1 MRDIIKNV
9 IKEELNEGVKD
20 VVIGLAS
27 LLTLGLSK
35 VQAQQIKNDQPKL
48 KITDTLLVYNKNPK
62 GPDSLKGLLI
72 PKMGEKTDFFIQ
84 NYLEFRPDGTVVVK
98 PKFVDGLKLNY
109 NPKSK
114 DFEVFYTIKF

>member
-1 MRDIIKNV
+1 MRNIIRN
-9 IKEELNEGVKD
+9 ILKEELNEGIKD

-35 VQAQQIKNDQPKL
+35 AQAQQIKNDQPKL
-48 KITDTLLVYNKNPK
+48 KIADTLIIYNKNPK
-62 GPDSLKGLLI
+62 GSDSLKKLLI
-72 PKMGEKTDFFIQ
+72 PKMGEKTDLFIQ